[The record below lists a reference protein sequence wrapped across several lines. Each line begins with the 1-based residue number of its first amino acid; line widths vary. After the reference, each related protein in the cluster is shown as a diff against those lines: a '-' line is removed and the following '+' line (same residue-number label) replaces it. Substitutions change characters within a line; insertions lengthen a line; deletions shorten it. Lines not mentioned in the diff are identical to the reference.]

1 MEYILIAIVV
11 LILIVIIISVSNK
24 LNKAIVK
31 IDEAAS
37 GIDVALSKRYD
48 VLIKM
53 MDFCIII

>member
-48 VLIKM
+48 VL
-53 MDFCIII
+53 